1 MKNLKL
7 PDVWAMNLLKW
18 GPVLIIGVALFIGTY
33 SALTDPSGP
42 VLRYW
47 NRYMSWLERKLR
59 LMFIFDLS
67 TKIGYG
73 QIAALVLFGAAVPLV
88 DVPLPGLVFVAIVV
102 GPAFWVQQ
110 KRKKYIA
117 DMEAQLDSVM
127 LALSNALK
135 STPSI
140 GAAFASLVEVVE
152 SPFREEIDLALK
164 EMKIGSSLDLALR
177 SMSARIGSRSID
189 TALSTILIGRQVGG
203 NLPKVLENTAGAIR
217 EMKRLDGVIR
227 TKTADGKMQLWV
239 IAIMPFG
246 LILGL
251 SFMWPGYFDPIK
263 GTSVGYMLFG
273 IAGTCWIS
281 AIVLARKVLTV
292 DI

>member
-1 MKNLKL
+1 MNKI
-7 PDVWAMNLLKW
+7 PSVWILNAFKW
-18 GPVLIIGVALFIGTY
+18 GPVLIIGLALFIGTY

-42 VLRYW
+42 ILRYW
-47 NRYMSWLERKLR
+47 TRYISWLERKLR
-59 LMFIFDLS
+59 LMFIFEMGV
-67 TKIGYG
+67 KIGYG
-73 QIAALVLFGAAVPLV
+73 QIAALGLFGVAYTLV
-88 DVPLPGLVFVAIVV
+88 DVPTPGLVLVAILA
-102 GPAFWVQQ
+102 GPAFWVHQ

-127 LALSNALK
+127 LALANALK

-140 GAAFASLVEVVE
+140 GSAFGSLVEVVQ

-227 TKTADGKMQLWV
+227 TKTADGRMQLYV
-239 IAIMPFG
+239 IAGMPFG
-246 LILGL
+246 LIVGL

-263 GTSVGYMLFG
+263 GTTVGYILFS
-273 IAGTCWIS
+273 IAGSCWLA
-281 AIVLARKVLTV
+281 AIVMARKVLTV

>member
-1 MKNLKL
+1 MNKIPN
-7 PDVWAMNLLKW
+7 VWVMNGLKW
-18 GPVLIIGVALFIGTY
+18 GPILIIGLAIFFGTY

-47 NRYMSWLERKLR
+47 TRYISWLERKLR
-59 LMFIFDLS
+59 LMFIFEMGK
-67 TKIGYG
+67 KIGYG
-73 QIAALVLFGAAVPLV
+73 QIAALGLFGVAYTLV
-88 DVPLPGLVFVAIVV
+88 DIPVPGLVLVALVA
-102 GPAFWVQQ
+102 GPAFWVNQ

-117 DMEAQLDSVM
+117 DMEGQLDSVM

-140 GAAFASLVEVVE
+140 GAALGSLVEVVQ
-152 SPFREEIDLALK
+152 SPFREEIDLCLK

-227 TKTADGKMQLWV
+227 TKTADGRMQLYV
-239 IAIMPFG
+239 IAGMPFG
-246 LILGL
+246 LIVGL

-263 GTSVGYMLFG
+263 GTTVGYMLFS
-273 IAGTCWIS
+273 IAGACWLG
-281 AIVLARKVLTV
+281 AIVMARKVLTV